1 EFFSFLFLST
11 GCVLGV
17 GLVLSALCSRGQVDQ
32 QVHVSRTLD
41 KLLANLQ
48 DSSGQGRMLQEVQQH
63 HTSMLLQQTSCKTET
78 VPCSLQ
84 VLSYSV
90 ACVSVSAFSGGLID
104 AAKAEEVL
112 NTLRT
117 LTEESQQT
125 PGFSLA
131 LGLVVHGLSVSG
143 HGKAEDIH
151 PRLLAAWVKI
161 LLAEGCPTMQR
172 LAAANGLV
180 ALVGSENCL
189 IQLQSEVEHSSQQQ
203 SRLNE
208 VIRAVTQV
216 YVQSLGLQQFQDDV
230 RAHRLSLCQSL
241 LQGLAQAMVLP
252 NPPNH
257 CWTILCS
264 SAEKIFSLLPS
275 QIQAQMEKSC
285 FVLAYLTSQGR
296 VPLLSLND
304 VIAGVLRG
312 WPSCRVGWILLQTFY
327 QCRLA
332 AGTNTGVSRRMEWL
346 LELMGHIRNIGYG
359 ATSVTCGETKL
370 VCF

>member
-1 EFFSFLFLST
+1 PEFSHPS
-11 GCVLGV
+11 
-17 GLVLSALCSRGQVDQ
+17 LVRTALSALASVGASFQYPPVNWSAHRTRAHLYETLSMWMK
-32 QVHVSRTLD
+32 HVAED
-41 KLLANLQ
+41 KL
-48 DSSGQGRMLQEVQQH
+48 
-63 HTSMLLQQTSCKTET
+63 
-78 VPCSLQ
+78 
-84 VLSYSV
+84 
-90 ACVSVSAFSGGLID
+90 
-104 AAKAEEVL
+104 
-112 NTLRT
+112 
-117 LTEESQQT
+117 
-125 PGFSLA
+125 
-131 LGLVVHGLSVSG
+131 
-143 HGKAEDIH
+143 
-151 PRLLAAWVKI
+151 
-161 LLAEGCPTMQR
+161 
-172 LAAANGLV
+172 
-180 ALVGSENCL
+180 
-189 IQLQSEVEHSSQQQ
+189 
-203 SRLNE
+203 
-208 VIRAVTQV
+208 QV

-264 SAEKIFSLLPS
+264 TAEKIFSLLPS
-275 QIQAQMEKSC
+275 QIQMEKSC

-332 AGTNTGVSRRMEWL
+332 ASTNTGVSRRMEWL

-370 VCF
+370 ATDFLFQLFAAAVISWGDHFMPLLFGIRPQWFPWQPDSKPPMLTHSLYAAVSLTDLALPQCLLGVSHSLPLLLGKEPWSSQTHKVRGYPDEE